1 MKIICIVRKDLKNMK
16 KIIKCRFLDENN
28 EPRGKEYSYY
38 SNIPVEVGQLV
49 DVPAPVHFPEDENK
63 TKTVIVSSVDVLE
76 NEIAAFA
83 DKIKT
88 IVGIHTENQATTNKK
103 Y

>member
-1 MKIICIVRKDLKNMK
+1 MN
-16 KIIKCRFLDENN
+16 KIIKCRFLDENK

-49 DVPAPVHFPEDENK
+49 DVPAPVRRAEDEGK
-63 TKTVIVSSVDVLE
+63 IKTVIVSSVDVPE

-83 DKIKT
+83 DKVKT
-88 IVGIHTENQATTNKK
+88 IIGIHTEDTTNENV
-103 Y
+103 